1 MKINKA
7 WLLLLAIILLSN
19 FSYKG
24 PTVIPVD
31 LKQSKLIWTGFY
43 LFNFGEHRGT
53 VELSKGE
60 FLVENQTLT
69 GGHFDINMKTI
80 KNLDMPAEDG
90 GKDLTKHL
98 MSQDFFSVDQFPL
111 ARFEITKIE
120 PVKDVRS
127 GVVNYEITGDL
138 MIKETKNSLTFP
150 AWIIVSE
157 KSVEAKAR
165 FKFDRTKW
173 NIRYSSGKFF
183 DDVGDGA
190 ISDAIAIELDLVA
203 KR

>member
-1 MKINKA
+1 MKFNKT
-7 WLLLLAIILLSN
+7 WFLLLAGILLAN
-19 FSYKG
+19 FSYQK
-24 PTVIPVD
+24 PNAIPVD

-43 LFNFGEHRGT
+43 LFNFGEHHGS

-60 FLVENQTLT
+60 FQIDDQTIT
-69 GGHFDINMKTI
+69 GGYFEIDIKSI
-80 KNLDMPAEDG
+80 KNLDMPEEEG
-90 GKDLTKHL
+90 GKDLAKHL

-120 PVKDVRS
+120 PVKDARP
-127 GVVNYEITGDL
+127 GVVNYKITGDL
-138 MIKETKNSLTFP
+138 MIKETKNSLTFH

-157 KSVEAKAR
+157 KSVEAKAK

-173 NIRYSSGKFF
+173 NIRYNSGKFF

-203 KR
+203 NR